1 MALAGGIDYANPNP
15 KIFPRQER
23 WRNTWDASVNVSWA
37 LFDGGKTKADA
48 AEAAASKR
56 AIQARIDEL
65 DSMVALDIRR
75 RLAERDASRAAIDAA
90 QAGFTAA
97 TEAYRVLGDRF
108 RAGVATITDLLTA
121 QVAVTQASLDRTQ
134 ATVSSYIVDAGLCRA
149 LGE

>member
-1 MALAGGIDYANPNP
+1 MHDFLCA

-23 WRNTWDASVNVSWA
+23 WRNSWDAGVNVSWA
-37 LFDGGKTKADA
+37 LFDGGKTKADE

-65 DSMVALDIRR
+65 DSMVARDIRR

-134 ATVSSYIVDAGLCRA
+134 ATINSYIVDAGLRRA